1 MLKFSLSLMVL
12 YVFIFTH
19 LTWLLSAQDFGPSLT
34 LLDFALPLSLSSP
47 NVLQKFLPAPS
58 ELTITNEVLETGQRN
73 ANPAPLASSGRSSF
87 TLALRTGSADAIGSR
102 HRKRLWVCSPGKFCT
117 TRRAQRPGAWLASR
131 LESGVVVLPHRWSR
145 TPGAAQPALYSRGS
159 GLWDFSA
166 TIFHTWCGSVRSSAD
181 SMWRPAW
188 ARASTPMTWVTFSFV
203 RFPGTTFPGP
213 QFGPGSIPFS
223 PHYHRL
229 QRALLSAF
237 LSLNPFLP
245 LFTAVS
251 HPRAD

>member
-47 NVLQKFLPAPS
+47 NVLRKFLPAPS

-131 LESGVVVLPHRWSR
+131 LESGVVCTASSMEQDTGGRTASALFAGFRALGLFSNDIPHVVRFSALKRRFYVTTCVGKSFHTYDVSDFFLRPLPGNHLPRPPVRPWVDSIL
-145 TPGAAQPALYSRGS
+145 PALSPPSKGFAFC
-159 GLWDFSA
+159 FS
-166 TIFHTWCGSVRSSAD
+166 
-181 SMWRPAW
+181 
-188 ARASTPMTWVTFSFV
+188 
-203 RFPGTTFPGP
+203 
-213 QFGPGSIPFS
+213 
-223 PHYHRL
+223 
-229 QRALLSAF
+229 LS
-237 LSLNPFLP
+237 
-245 LFTAVS
+245 
-251 HPRAD
+251 